1 MRKGKSYMKKHNR
14 IVKDY
19 DNQKSKH
26 LEKLTDKMLK
36 NDEKANKLKLTSHLV
51 LLMRKRELKMKNDQI
66 PMIRCNF
73 DASYLSSNL
82 PFTNGPINFRRS
94 SSCARITLRCH

>member
-1 MRKGKSYMKKHNR
+1 MKKIKRIFWKYWIKPWYPVQNMRKGKSYIKKHNR

-36 NDEKANKLKLTSHLV
+36 NDEKANQLKS
-51 LLMRKRELKMKNDQI
+51 KPIKGDFLK
-66 PMIRCNF
+66 NF
-73 DASYLSSNL
+73 
-82 PFTNGPINFRRS
+82 
-94 SSCARITLRCH
+94 